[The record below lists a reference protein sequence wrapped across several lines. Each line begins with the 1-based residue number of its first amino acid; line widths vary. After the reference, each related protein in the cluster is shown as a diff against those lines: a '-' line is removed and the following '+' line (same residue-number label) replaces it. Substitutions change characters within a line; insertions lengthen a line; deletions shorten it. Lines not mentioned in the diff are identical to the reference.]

1 MRTGRRCGQPGRG
14 TDSRPS
20 TACFPTTARNPDADA
35 GSAVSSRF
43 LCNEI
48 VRQEGL
54 DALSNDELYK
64 LLNYRES
71 RLKLSECL
79 ERAEKQSGVK
89 DIPGKQNAL
98 APEENKMEGP
108 EKQPETKA
116 AVQNAPFVLA

>member
-1 MRTGRRCGQPGRG
+1 MRTGCRCGQPGRG
-14 TDSRPS
+14 TDSRLS

-71 RLKLSECL
+71 KLKLSECL
-79 ERAEKQSGVK
+79 ERAEKLSAVK

-98 APEENKMEGP
+98 APGENKMEGP
-108 EKQPETKA
+108 
-116 AVQNAPFVLA
+116 VQNKGTDVRQNSALIN

>member
-1 MRTGRRCGQPGRG
+1 M
-14 TDSRPS
+14 
-20 TACFPTTARNPDADA
+20 TARNPDADS

-43 LCNEI
+43 LRNEI

-71 RLKLSECL
+71 KLKLSECL
-79 ERAEKQSGVK
+79 ERAEQQSGVK

-108 EKQPETKA
+108 
-116 AVQNAPFVLA
+116 VQNKRTDVRQNSALIN

>member
-1 MRTGRRCGQPGRG
+1 M
-14 TDSRPS
+14 
-20 TACFPTTARNPDADA
+20 TARNPDADS

-71 RLKLSECL
+71 KLKLSECL
-79 ERAEKQSGVK
+79 ERAEQQSGVK

-108 EKQPETKA
+108 
-116 AVQNAPFVLA
+116 VQNKGTDVRQNSALIN

>member
-1 MRTGRRCGQPGRG
+1 LKTGRGCGQPGRG

-20 TACFPTTARNPDADA
+20 TACFPTTARNPDADS

-54 DALSNDELYK
+54 GALSNDELYK

-108 EKQPETKA
+108 
-116 AVQNAPFVLA
+116 VQNKGTDVRQSSALIN